1 MVGKL
6 KRVYLSSILILCGV
20 CFSLDATARDN
31 EFSYACEKQGDTRYL
46 AVVRD
51 AEFAC
56 RVKYTKASGSSFPWN
71 AQNEASY
78 CRPKAAGLLE
88 KLRTSGWECDSTED
102 VKAILLAQIERY
114 NRHIKILNNAGK
126 NCNFYPSEAQ
136 FGNLCGDAR
145 DEAVI
150 VYTCDA
156 KADSWQQ
163 HLAVFHEIEVEP
175 IIKEIGGSDY
185 RQVSEY
191 YIDNGKLIIEAEK
204 VGSAADSKPA
214 HYPVENTSIQCL
226 YSAEY
231 KWELIEKK

>member
-6 KRVYLSSILILCGV
+6 KRAYLSSILILCGV
-20 CFSLDATARDN
+20 CFSLDTIALDD

-46 AVVRD
+46 TVVRD

-56 RVKYTKASGSSFPWN
+56 RVKYSKASGTTFPWS
-71 AQNEASY
+71 AHNEAGY

-88 KLRTSGWECDSTED
+88 KLRSSGWECDSAED
-102 VKAILLAQIERY
+102 VKAILTAQIERY
-114 NRHIKILNNAGK
+114 NRYINILNNVGK

-150 VYTCDA
+150 VYTCEA

-175 IIKEIGGSDY
+175 IIKEVGGSDY
-185 RQVSEY
+185 RQVSAY
-191 YIDNGKLIIEAEK
+191 HIDNGKLIMESEK
-204 VGSAADSKPA
+204 IDSAADSKPA
-214 HYPVENTSIQCL
+214 NYPVENTSIQCL
-226 YSAEY
+226 YSAEFQ
-231 KWELIEKK
+231 WELIEKK